1 MHLLFQSSNLS
12 SFGFAAGR
20 WLGFAWPG
28 SGSARALPPA
38 PRSAVP
44 RFAQEKIWNSSACL
58 ALCSV
63 LVLCLHRNCKPRH
76 QRCWTRIPHWG
87 SSEASL
93 PLPAGT
99 TASPGIL
106 LEDRSLLSKANHPGK
121 AADICSESGKGP
133 SLWCVSLFPPMKQ

>member
-28 SGSARALPPA
+28 SGSAWALPPA
-38 PRSAVP
+38 LWSAVP

-58 ALCSV
+58 DLRLC
-63 LVLCLHRNCKPRH
+63 C
-76 QRCWTRIPHWG
+76 
-87 SSEASL
+87 ASTEIANPGIRDAGCRSL
-93 PLPAGT
+93 TGDPAPVGT
-99 TASPGIL
+99 TISPGDL

-133 SLWCVSLFPPMKQ
+133 FLWCQPFPAETINGLFLVS